1 MENITAVYTLKD
13 SVSVKSPLFHVSL
26 AIGNTRVK
34 PVLLVINN
42 VHVQYHA
49 GEYMQ
54 PSGRT
59 TQNQLVL

>member
-1 MENITAVYTLKD
+1 MENIIAVYKLKD
-13 SVSVKSPLFHVSL
+13 TVSVKSPLFHVSL
-26 AIGNTRVK
+26 AIGNTRVR
-34 PVLLVINN
+34 PVLLIINS

-49 GEYMQ
+49 GECMQ